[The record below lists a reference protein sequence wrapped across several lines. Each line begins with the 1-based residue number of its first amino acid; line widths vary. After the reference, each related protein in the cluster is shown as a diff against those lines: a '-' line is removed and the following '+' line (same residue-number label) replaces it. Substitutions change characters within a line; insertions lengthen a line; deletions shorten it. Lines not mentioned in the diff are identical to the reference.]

1 MTSCSINIKLNSI
14 IIKYSLREYTKN
26 IFNVSVHNLK
36 FYILHLSKYLENYI
50 ISFTF
55 RFYMDCSF
63 SGFLE
68 LSQEELNTRR
78 EGVFGCCGHIKVM
91 LQTDCDKWLHLK
103 TLISEIRKYKT
114 GENRIDRERKDRE
127 CLDFRAE

>member
-1 MTSCSINIKLNSI
+1 
-14 IIKYSLREYTKN
+14 
-26 IFNVSVHNLK
+26 
-36 FYILHLSKYLENYI
+36 
-50 ISFTF
+50 
-55 RFYMDCSF
+55 MDCSF

-78 EGVFGCCGHIKVM
+78 EGVFGYCGHIKVL

-114 GENRIDRERKDRE
+114 GENRIYRERKDRE
-127 CLDFRAE
+127 RFDFRAE

>member
-1 MTSCSINIKLNSI
+1 
-14 IIKYSLREYTKN
+14 
-26 IFNVSVHNLK
+26 
-36 FYILHLSKYLENYI
+36 
-50 ISFTF
+50 
-55 RFYMDCSF
+55 MDCSF

-78 EGVFGCCGHIKVM
+78 EGVFGCCGHIKVL
-91 LQTDCDKWLHLK
+91 LQTDSDKWLHLK